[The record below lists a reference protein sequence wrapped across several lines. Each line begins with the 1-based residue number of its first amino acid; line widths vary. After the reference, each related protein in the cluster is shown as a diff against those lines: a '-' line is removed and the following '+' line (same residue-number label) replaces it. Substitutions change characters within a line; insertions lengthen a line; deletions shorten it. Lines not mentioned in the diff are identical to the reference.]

1 MTTQNDENDLLQ
13 LEERRAAAMN
23 AADPEA
29 LLALLHDDHVHVMA
43 NGMVTDK
50 QGAAASLRSIPR
62 TVEIRVP
69 TVRIYGDIAVMTGPQ
84 VNHEHIN
91 GQPMTIELFVTR
103 VARRVDGTWK
113 FSSMQATRL
122 PSA

>member
-1 MTTQNDENDLLQ
+1 MHTDEAELLQ
-13 LEERRAAAMN
+13 LEERRIAAMN
-23 AADPEA
+23 DANPEV

-43 NGMVTDK
+43 NGMITDK
-50 QGAAASLRSIPR
+50 RGAAESLRSIPR
-62 TVEIRVP
+62 TVEMRTP
-69 TVRIYGDIAVMTGPQ
+69 KVRIYGDVAVMTGPQ
-84 VNHEHIN
+84 VNHEQVN

-103 VARRVDGTWK
+103 VARRVDGVWK